1 MMRKKRP
8 ATDAPADETTPEPA
22 AAEQAETPPSATEPA
37 APAGP
42 DATEPAATEAPPA
55 LEAPGVEQLVAELDE
70 LRDRYLRMAAE
81 YDNFRKR
88 NARERL
94 ELRTRAQGELVRTLL
109 DAVDDLG
116 RVAHLDPAATTGADV
131 IAGVELVERKLLRL
145 LTTAGLERVGD
156 TGVPFD
162 PNQHEAIG
170 MVPAERPE
178 QDHTV
183 GIVAQVGYRFGGQL
197 LRPARVLVRIWSD
210 AAGGADGDRA
220 VVGD

>member
-1 MMRKKRP
+1 MGKKRP
-8 ATDAPADETTPEPA
+8 ANDVVADRVIPDPAVTERPGPEPTSTEQGGP
-22 AAEQAETPPSATEPA
+22 AAEVPGAHEPPLE
-37 APAGP
+37 
-42 DATEPAATEAPPA
+42 

-70 LRDRYLRMAAE
+70 LRDRHLRLAAE

-88 NARERL
+88 TARERL
-94 ELRTRAQGELVRTLL
+94 DLRSRAQAELVGVLL

-116 RVAHLDPAATTGADV
+116 RVAHLDPATTAGSDV

-145 LTTAGLERVGD
+145 LAGAGLERVAEAD
-156 TGVPFD
+156 VPFD

-183 GIVAQVGYRFGGQL
+183 GTVAQVGYRFGGQL
-197 LRPARVLVRIWSD
+197 LRPARVLVRLWTAD
-210 AAGGADGDRA
+210 TNDGDA
-220 VVGD
+220 ELDGF